1 MIKMTTM
8 RIWISVSIAW
18 PLFWILVFDRWFL
31 LSPIGLLI
39 AFGMPLAGWLIWFK
53 FYRGD
58 EEKML
63 HDARIVADKNA
74 EVLQKLKKRM
84 VKQR

>member
-39 AFGMPLAGWLIWFK
+39 AFGLPLAGWLIWFK
-53 FYRGD
+53 FYRATRRKCCTTR
-58 EEKML
+58 EL
-63 HDARIVADKNA
+63 WRT
-74 EVLQKLKKRM
+74 RM
-84 VKQR
+84 RKFCRN